1 MARARSPELPDA
13 LRGARASTR
22 LVSAHN
28 VYVRYFTNFALLA
41 SFLGIGL
48 GFLRANS
55 KRDSFASLP
64 YFLLLVIAFVMLFPV
79 GQRSGATHGAFGMPS
94 LPVWLSLPLIFTLV
108 TLVMMASAAGVA
120 RVFGTFRPLHA
131 YRLDIIGSI
140 VGIVLFTIGSNR
152 PTAPGR
158 LGPRRRPALRCDDRP
173 ARNAIP
179 LGGPRVGDRPAGR
192 AVASISGDLWSP
204 YYRVDVEARQRD
216 GRTPIFVNGS
226 PHQSIWTLG
235 DPGEGTALL
244 RLPVSSH
251 PGQPAGRG
259 AHRRGRLRQRRRP
272 RSRPRRGACRRG
284 RDRPGPP
291 GVRSRAPS
299 EPAVSG
305 PAGPCSRGGWPSVPR
320 AERSEI

>member
-1 MARARSPELPDA
+1 MLFLELA
-13 LRGARASTR
+13 LIR

-28 VYVRYFTNFALLA
+28 VYVRYFTNFVLLA

-55 KRDSFASLP
+55 KRDSFSSLP
-64 YFLLLVIAFVMLFPV
+64 FFLLLTIAFVMLFPV
-79 GQRSGATHGAFGMPS
+79 GQRSGATHGA
-94 LPVWLSLPLIFTLV
+94 
-108 TLVMMASAAGVA
+108 SAAIAPRVA
-120 RVFGTFRPLHA
+120 LPATDLHPRHARHDGLRGRRRSRIRHLPSPACLPSRHHRKHPRDHPLHD
-131 YRLDIIGSI
+131 RLDP
-140 VGIVLFTIGSNR
+140 

-158 LGPRRRPALRCDDRP
+158 LDTRRRPSLRSDARP
-173 ARNAIP
+173 ARNTGP
-179 LGGPRVGDRPAGR
+179 LGGLGLAIALLGVQWQ
-192 AVASISGDLWSP
+192 ISGDLWSP
-204 YYRVDVEARQRD
+204 YYRVDVEARQARRKNAD
-216 GRTPIFVNGS
+216 LREREPTPIHLDPGGS
-226 PHQSIWTLG
+226 
-235 DPGEGTALL
+235 GEGTALL

-291 GVRSRAPS
+291 GVRSRAPP

-305 PAGPCSRGGWPSVPR
+305 PAGPCSRGGWPRVPR
-320 AERSEI
+320 AERSEV